1 MSSELASSII
11 KLPLD
16 AAEARFQVLHAGLGV
31 RHDCHLLVDERHLG
45 AQLRV
50 ELAREAGREWEEPP
64 RLARGPHGDAR
75 GGAEDVQ
82 TVARRHERQAALHQ
96 LLRQA

>member
-16 AAEARFQVLHAGLGV
+16 AAEARFQVLHSGLGLT
-31 RHDCHLLVDERHLG
+31 HGCHLLVDERHLG

-50 ELAREAGREWEEPP
+50 ELAREARREREEPAG
-64 RLARGPHGDAR
+64 LARGPHRDAR
-75 GGAEDVQ
+75 RGAEDVQ
-82 TVARRHERQAALHQ
+82 AVAPVFKWSR
-96 LLRQA
+96 LLDGV